1 MIFLLDSSTFS
12 QLMRSHPRATAALA
26 ALDPTDRVV
35 ISSPVRGE
43 ILYGLERL
51 PRGRRRDQLARAA
64 RPLFAAIACEPV
76 SEAAADAYAKIKR
89 SQQQRG
95 LSLDENDLWIA
106 ATASALGATLVTSDN
121 DFRRIPGL
129 RTVDWTA

>member
-1 MIFLLDSSTFS
+1 
-12 QLMRSHPRATAALA
+12 LA
-26 ALDPTDRVV
+26 ALNPTDRVV
-35 ISSPVRGE
+35 ICSTVRGE

-64 RPLFAAIACEPV
+64 RPLFAAITCEPV
-76 SEAAADAYAKIKR
+76 PESAADAYAKLKR

-121 DFRRIPGL
+121 DFRRVPGL